1 MASHTRHLKLFRQM
15 LAVKKDGINF
25 AFEKLIGREV
35 RNKTMSRGM
44 KHYSE
49 RIDEQKYY
57 LCAYP

>member
-1 MASHTRHLKLFRQM
+1 M

-35 RNKTMSRGM
+35 RNKTMSRGR